1 MKLSLDPRRNVRALS
16 LLGAIIIFACVIV
29 LGGLIMKILLK
40 AIEKMPP
47 LTHPSTY
54 DTNIVGVVAVNPA
67 IYERVPALK
76 TLQMPE
82 FTWSEQD
89 LSQLDPQAIL
99 NHGDIVIERS
109 TNLVD
114 WTPTWRIKDMNNF
127 NLADDTNQA
136 PWAFYRAVIM
146 Q

>member
-1 MKLSLDPRRNVRALS
+1 MKLHLNHNRNLSGLS

-29 LGGLIMKILLK
+29 LGGLIMKILIK
-40 AIEKMPP
+40 AIEKIPP

-76 TLQMPE
+76 TVNMPN
-82 FTWSEQD
+82 FTFSEHD

-99 NHGDIVIERS
+99 DHGDIVIERS

-114 WTPTWRIKDMNNF
+114 WTPTWRIKEMSNF

-136 PWAFYRAVIM
+136 PWAFYRAVIR